1 MAEPKSTA
9 SFDSLPLP
17 GKLLLL
23 GLILALMTALYYFLL
38 HMSLE
43 EDIAR
48 AETNHQTHLRDR
60 QEAER
65 RQQEYL
71 QATQELASREASD
84 RANKRVL
91 PEDAEIP
98 AFLADL
104 NREAELAGLEF
115 TSVEPQPEERE
126 DLYMRIPVQLEM
138 KGRFHQ
144 VARFFHAVGRLQRAI
159 NMEDISL
166 ADPEVD
172 DESQE
177 VQVNVSVLA
186 TTFRRPSAGDAS

>member
-1 MAEPKSTA
+1 MAEPKSTT

-23 GLILALMTALYYFLL
+23 GLVLALMTALYYFLL

-48 AETNHQTHLRDR
+48 AESNHQTLLQDR

-115 TSVEPQPEERE
+115 TSVEPQ
-126 DLYMRIPVQLEM
+126 LEM

-144 VARFFHAVGRLQRAI
+144 IARFFHAGSRLQRAI

-166 ADPEVD
+166 AEPAI
-172 DESQE
+172 DEETQE
-177 VQVNVSVLA
+177 VQVSVSVLA

>member
-1 MAEPKSTA
+1 MAEPKSSS

-23 GLILALMTALYYFLL
+23 GLLLALVTALYYFLL

-43 EDIAR
+43 EDISR
-48 AETNHQTHLRDR
+48 AEQNHRQLLDQR

-71 QATQELASREASD
+71 QATQELASREATD

-115 TSVEPQPEERE
+115 TRVEPQPEETE
-126 DLYMRIPVQLEM
+126 DLYTRIPVQLEM

-144 VARFFHAVGRLQRAI
+144 VARFFYAVSRLQRAI

-166 ADPEVD
+166 GEPEVD
-172 DESQE
+172 EETEE
-177 VQVNVSVLA
+177 VSVNVSVLA